1 VGRLSIETVGVDQA
15 LDSLRS
21 GRPVILPT
29 DTVYGLCA
37 SPYGERPVRGAYAL
51 KGREAEQP
59 SALLASDVDM
69 LLECLPELR
78 SRVGPVLRELLPGPF
93 TLVVPNPARRFRW
106 LAGTNPDAIG
116 VRVPE
121 LPAPADAVVARI
133 GAVMATS
140 ANLPGGPDPASV
152 DEVPRELLEGC
163 GAVLDAGELPGTPST
178 VIDMTG
184 DEPRVLR
191 EGAIPADEAL
201 RRVAGLLGQ

>member
-1 VGRLSIETVGVDQA
+1 MGRLSIGTVGVDQTVDA
-15 LDSLRS
+15 LRS

-37 SPYGERPVRGAYAL
+37 SPYEERSVRRAYAL
-51 KGREAEQP
+51 KGREPTQP

-78 SRVGPVLRELLPGPF
+78 SRLGPVLQELLPGPF

-140 ANLPGGPDPASV
+140 ANLPGGRDPANV
-152 DEVPRELLEGC
+152 EEIPQELLEGC
-163 GAVLDAGELPGTPST
+163 AAVVDVGELPGVPST
-178 VIDMTG
+178 VIDLTG
-184 DEPRVLR
+184 APRVLR
-191 EGAIPADEAL
+191 EGAVPADDAL
-201 RRVAGLLGQ
+201 ERVAGLLGQ

>member
-1 VGRLSIETVGVDQA
+1 M
-15 LDSLRS
+15 
-21 GRPVILPT
+21 ILPT

-37 SPYGERPVRGAYAL
+37 SPYGERPVRRAYAL
-51 KGREAEQP
+51 KGREPAQP

-78 SRVGPVLRELLPGPF
+78 SRLGPVLRELLPGPY

-106 LAGTNPDAIG
+106 LAGTNQDAIG

-140 ANLPGGPDPASV
+140 ANLPGGPDPANV

-163 GAVLDAGELPGTPST
+163 AAVVDVGELSGTPST
-178 VIDMTG
+178 VIDLTG

-201 RRVAGLLGQ
+201 GRVAGLVGQ

>member
-1 VGRLSIETVGVDQA
+1 MSIGTVGVDQA
-15 LDSLRS
+15 LDALRAD
-21 GRPVILPT
+21 RPVILPT

-37 SPYGERPVRGAYAL
+37 SPYGERPVRRAYAL
-51 KGREAEQP
+51 KGREPAQP

-78 SRVGPVLRELLPGPF
+78 SRLGPVLRELLPGPY

-121 LPAPADAVVARI
+121 LPPPADAVVARI

-140 ANLPGGPDPASV
+140 ANLPGGPDPANV

-163 GAVLDAGELPGTPST
+163 AAVVDVGELPGTPST
-178 VIDMTG
+178 VLDFSG
-184 DEPRVLR
+184 PEPLVVRD
-191 EGAIPADEAL
+191 GAAPAADAL
-201 RRVAGLLGQ
+201 ERVALALA

>member
-1 VGRLSIETVGVDQA
+1 MSVGTVGVDQA
-15 LDSLRS
+15 LEALRS

-37 SPYGERPVRGAYAL
+37 NPYSERPVQRAYAL
-51 KGREAEQP
+51 KGREPVQP
-59 SALLASDVDM
+59 SALVASDVDM

-78 SRVGPVLRELLPGPF
+78 SRLGPVLRELLPGPF
-93 TLVVPNPARRFRW
+93 TFVVPNPARRFRW

-121 LPAPADAVVARI
+121 LPAPADEVVARI

-152 DEVPRELLEGC
+152 DEIPRELLKGC
-163 GAVLDAGELPGTPST
+163 GAVVDAGELPGAPST
-178 VIDMTG
+178 VIDLTG

-191 EGAIPADEAL
+191 EGAVPAEEAL
-201 RRVAGLLGQ
+201 GRVTGLVGQ